1 MIRISSSAYIGA
13 TIKAHTNGL
22 EVGGRYRYTGH
33 LLALETCK
41 PEEVTSVTGAD
52 IVTPLQVEVWEAGLA
67 AHPDRQFAEY
77 ILRGLRQGFR
87 IGFDRAKT
95 LVSATS
101 NMAIPHEDVVQN
113 YLEREVS
120 LGRMY
125 CVREAAKWQLQ
136 VQISPLGMIPK
147 KNKPGKWR
155 LIVLQVGQ
163 GALLVKADIK
173 EAYRNIPVHPED
185 QQLLGIRWNGWV
197 YIDRV
202 LPFGLR
208 SAPKIF
214 SAVADAAQWMMV
226 QRGISDVLHYL
237 DDFALVAPDVGSAQQ
252 AKGEMCRLFSSLGL
266 PLEPN
271 KLEGP
276 STCLTFLGIEVDTVS
291 RQLRLPAE
299 KMERLDKELRAAR
312 GRRSM
317 LKRELQS
324 LTGLLQHACKVVRPG
339 RAFLQRLYAM
349 QSVGSAPSHNIR
361 LNTVARADIVWW
373 QLFVSRW
380 NGVSM
385 IFDPRTATAGRKVVS
400 DASGSWGAGA
410 VCLPNWLLFKWPP
423 ELQDASIQVKELV
436 PVVVA
441 AALYGRDWK
450 DQLVVFLVDNQA
462 VVEII
467 NKTHS
472 KESHLM
478 HLVRLLVFFAC
489 HYNFWFRAEH
499 VQGRLNTLADALSRN
514 NLSRF
519 FSQQPPVCPQ
529 PSNIPAALL
538 SLLALNAAWTS
549 TPWMELFRRT
559 LQQV

>member
-1 MIRISSSAYIGA
+1 
-13 TIKAHTNGL
+13 
-22 EVGGRYRYTGH
+22 
-33 LLALETCK
+33 
-41 PEEVTSVTGAD
+41 
-52 IVTPLQVEVWEAGLA
+52 
-67 AHPDRQFAEY
+67 
-77 ILRGLRQGFR
+77 
-87 IGFDRAKT
+87 
-95 LVSATS
+95 
-101 NMAIPHEDVVQN
+101 
-113 YLEREVS
+113 
-120 LGRMY
+120 
-125 CVREAAKWQLQ
+125 
-136 VQISPLGMIPK
+136 
-147 KNKPGKWR
+147 
-155 LIVLQVGQ
+155 
-163 GALLVKADIK
+163 
-173 EAYRNIPVHPED
+173 
-185 QQLLGIRWNGWV
+185 
-197 YIDRV
+197 
-202 LPFGLR
+202 
-208 SAPKIF
+208 
-214 SAVADAAQWMMV
+214 
-226 QRGISDVLHYL
+226 
-237 DDFALVAPDVGSAQQ
+237 
-252 AKGEMCRLFSSLGL
+252 
-266 PLEPN
+266 
-271 KLEGP
+271 
-276 STCLTFLGIEVDTVS
+276 
-291 RQLRLPAE
+291 
-299 KMERLDKELRAAR
+299 
-312 GRRSM
+312 
-317 LKRELQS
+317 
-324 LTGLLQHACKVVRPG
+324 
-339 RAFLQRLYAM
+339 
-349 QSVGSAPSHNIR
+349 
-361 LNTVARADIVWW
+361 
-373 QLFVSRW
+373 
-380 NGVSM
+380 M